1 MLPGGRNTVV
11 LPVVFDDIDF
21 CFRVYEP
28 WAAYRQPKTANILF
42 AVEATRRWAADGI
55 TVNALNRARSPLTCS
70 ATPHHSQR
78 QLNLSGASAGGTA
91 AASAACSATLFGP

>member
-11 LPVVFDDIDF
+11 SPVVFDDIDF

-28 WAAYRQPKTANILF
+28 WAGYGQPKTANILF

-55 TVNALNRARSPLTCS
+55 TVNALNPGAI
-70 ATPHHSQR
+70 ATNLQR
-78 QLNLSGASAGGTA
+78 HAPSLP
-91 AASAACSATLFGP
+91 ATVEPIWC